1 MGGGAQR
8 RREVE
13 VKGLE
18 VRNGTCPR
26 AWLYGGNEVAGTSVA
41 SANRPMR
48 LFVSRQTSLL

>member
-18 VRNGTCPR
+18 ERNGTFPR